1 MPCYMASTM
10 DTPPSPAGAP
20 QLATAWVPLL
30 SAAFA
35 LSFAPSA
42 FAQDDDE
49 PLVSEEDMS
58 GETAESTAEVA
69 ASGTAQRILVLP
81 YQPIF
86 RSAEPDKVSLATE
99 LVVKELSRGGS
110 LEVVRGGVAK
120 DGASA
125 PTGEKIQ
132 ASLAAARKA
141 RADKNIRAAISAYQ
155 STLKEM
161 VAAPAALEDAQTF
174 IQTHHE
180 LARAL
185 LEAAE
190 DDKAAAV
197 MNTAARMAPGFDLP
211 ASEYSRFYRQR
222 FRAVA
227 KEAVEARPA
236 EILVRS
242 ALPGA
247 TIFLDGRETR
257 VAPVRLESAL
267 PGQHIVQ
274 AELEGVPTAAAIITL
289 KPGKN
294 PEFTVSFGETWGGV
308 AVGAVADAI
317 AENQLPANAV
327 KKAVEAGKE
336 ASAAFVVAG
345 GMAHDKVAAKFN
357 VHTFV
362 VNVATG
368 GVRQLDLT
376 NFDLDMLTAASDV
389 IQVVRGVEQ
398 SVKEFG
404 DAKRA
409 VASIEGKVQPK
420 SIVNPFDAKPD
431 FSSSAG
437 KRPSRR
443 PAGRPAA
450 RRPIKVLKGTGSIR
464 IKDEVD

>member
-1 MPCYMASTM
+1 MVSPIDLPPSLPRLPTGS
-10 DTPPSPAGAP
+10 PSPAITSAVLFAALVGAP
-20 QLATAWVPLL
+20 FIATAE
-30 SAAFA
+30 
-35 LSFAPSA
+35 
-42 FAQDDDE
+42 AQPADDE
-49 PLVSEEDMS
+49 PLVSEEDMAP
-58 GETAESTAEVA
+58 EAAAKEVA
-69 ASGTAQRILVLP
+69 VASTGPKQRVLVLP
-81 YQPIF
+81 YQPIY
-86 RSAEPDKVSLATE
+86 RSAEPDKVNMATE
-99 LVVKELSRGGS
+99 LVVKELGRGGS

-125 PTGEKIQ
+125 PTGDKIT
-132 ASLAAARKA
+132 STLGAARKA
-141 RADKNIRAAISAYQ
+141 HANKDVRAAIAGFEA
-155 STLKEM
+155 TLREM
-161 VAAPAALEDAQTF
+161 AAAPAALTDAEDF
-174 IQTHHE
+174 IQVHHE

-185 LEAAE
+185 MEAAE
-190 DDKAAAV
+190 DKKAQSV
-197 MNTAARMAPGFDLP
+197 MNTAGRMSPGFDLS

-222 FRAVA
+222 FQAEAKVA
-227 KEAVEARPA
+227 IEARPA

-247 TIFLDGRETR
+247 TIYLDGRETK

-267 PGQHIVQ
+267 PGKHIVQ
-274 AELEGVPTAAAIITL
+274 ARLDGVPTAAAIINL

-317 AENQLPANAV
+317 AENKLPAEAV

-336 ASAAFVVAG
+336 AEAAFVVAG

-368 GVRQLDLT
+368 GVMQLDVT

-389 IQVVRGVEQ
+389 IRVVRGVEQ

-431 FSSSAG
+431 FSG
-437 KRPSRR
+437 GTKRSRR
-443 PAGRPAA
+443 PTTGRPAV

-464 IKDEVD
+464 IKDEAD